1 LPPSKNNKNTPYQP
15 QAVSNNCKNLIRR
28 LLDKQE
34 SKRLGSK
41 AGASEVKQHPLFKSL
56 KFALLRHMTPPIVPG
71 VTASNAN
78 IYRPHHHKESGSLDL
93 ENDEPI
99 MINPCSDITST
110 IHSQDPFAKFNS
122 GMIFTLCSEAMCAN
136 SSTIIIV
143 TLYHDGDSDSETI
156 VLTDDEDDEK
166 F

>member
-1 LPPSKNNKNTPYQP
+1 MDVSFPPPQPTSPPPSSIKTNKNHKNNAPYQL

-41 AGASEVKQHPLFKSL
+41 SGASEVKQHPFFKSL

-78 IYRPHHHKESGSLDL
+78 MYRPHHHHKDSGSLDL
-93 ENDEPI
+93 ENDEPVN
-99 MINPCSDITST
+99 INSFTDIST
-110 IHSQDPFAKFNS
+110 PIHSQDPFAKFNS
-122 GMIFTLCSEAMCAN
+122 GTVMPIY
-136 SSTIIIV
+136 STA
-143 TLYHDGDSDSETI
+143 
-156 VLTDDEDDEK
+156 VLTVTDK
-166 F
+166 FLLYSHSIS